1 MHISSA
7 APEIEIFLN
16 LTKKRKNE
24 TFLNKFYIFC
34 SRIHRATS
42 ALSVCEVD

>member
-16 LTKKRKNE
+16 LTNKRESE
-24 TFLNKFYIFC
+24 TFLNKFYIFG
-34 SRIHRATS
+34 SRIRRAMF
-42 ALSVCEVD
+42 ALSVCEAD